1 MCICAENVADLIGR
15 LGLGL
20 LALVLRGQLVCR
32 WMMDV
37 MIHEGHQVLSKPAA
51 SVMHSMFS
59 HSLLHLLLASLFHSF
74 YASFCASFI
83 HSFDSHCF
91 IDSVTFIHTL
101 CMYCHSHGEE
111 SSKRYKY
118 AVMWVTISM

>member
-1 MCICAENVADLIGR
+1 MCKCAENVADLIGW

-51 SVMHSMFS
+51 SVTHSMFS
-59 HSLLHLLLASLFHSF
+59 HSLLHLLLASLFH
-74 YASFCASFI
+74 AFCALFI
-83 HSFDSHCF
+83 HSFDNHCF

-101 CMYCHSHGEE
+101 YMYCH
-111 SSKRYKY
+111 
-118 AVMWVTISM
+118 